1 MINGNESSRGAPMS
15 VARRHRGFRA
25 VAVVAVLGLATLAG
39 CSRGGG
45 GGTPGGGGGGG
56 TPGGGGSGR
65 YRSQVFT
72 SVRKTANVVYS
83 QAQGKTGG
91 NVNLALDVYQ
101 PAGDTVT
108 SRPALV
114 TAFAGAFAFG
124 SKDLTSDP
132 AYDMAQY
139 YAKLGYVT
147 FNINYRLLA
156 PGVCTSSNGQTAGCQ
171 KAAIA
176 GMSDGAAA
184 VRFVRA
190 NAARYGVDP
199 ERIAIGGD
207 SAGGVIAAGVG
218 EAGNLPFDQAPDYW
232 NRSTPGVS
240 GHVQAFMALSGG
252 LPDSRW
258 ADAGDSPGIMFS
270 GSADTIVPTSFSNT
284 VDKALKGFGIDS
296 KVVVFPGAGH
306 VPWQYRTQILSQTT
320 DWFYTHLNLSA
331 AAS

>member
-1 MINGNESSRGAPMS
+1 MSHRGGVTRFPKRTAPPGPRVSSGSMTQGRDPMINGNESSRGAPMS

-114 TAFAGAFAFG
+114 
-124 SKDLTSDP
+124 
-132 AYDMAQY
+132 
-139 YAKLGYVT
+139 
-147 FNINYRLLA
+147 
-156 PGVCTSSNGQTAGCQ
+156 
-171 KAAIA
+171 
-176 GMSDGAAA
+176 
-184 VRFVRA
+184 
-190 NAARYGVDP
+190 
-199 ERIAIGGD
+199 
-207 SAGGVIAAGVG
+207 
-218 EAGNLPFDQAPDYW
+218 
-232 NRSTPGVS
+232 
-240 GHVQAFMALSGG
+240 
-252 LPDSRW
+252 
-258 ADAGDSPGIMFS
+258 
-270 GSADTIVPTSFSNT
+270 
-284 VDKALKGFGIDS
+284 
-296 KVVVFPGAGH
+296 
-306 VPWQYRTQILSQTT
+306 
-320 DWFYTHLNLSA
+320 
-331 AAS
+331 